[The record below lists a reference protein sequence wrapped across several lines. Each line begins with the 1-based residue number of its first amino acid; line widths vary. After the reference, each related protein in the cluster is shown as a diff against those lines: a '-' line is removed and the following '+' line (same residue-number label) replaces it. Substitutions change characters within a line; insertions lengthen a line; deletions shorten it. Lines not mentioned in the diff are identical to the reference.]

1 MTQLELTKKES
12 KLLSQQYNKTAKLVP
27 LLGYLLIVLS
37 MCLIPF
43 SYQDIQ
49 AVENAWQQA
58 YEIQS
63 AEIKTETKL
72 EVLLKDELLSRT
84 QTLKELAT
92 TQLTEKLFF
101 SVLIFLTIGVYML
114 LFNRRE
120 RAYRGIIRK
129 LKQEN

>member
-12 KLLSQQYNKTAKLVP
+12 KLLSQQYNKTAKLIP

-37 MCLIPF
+37 MFLIPF
-43 SYQDIQ
+43 GYQDIQ

>member
-37 MCLIPF
+37 MFLIPF
-43 SYQDIQ
+43 GYQDIQ